1 VTYALKIL
9 LLIALGAAIL
19 SAILTF
25 LGRIPSVAV
34 ILIGAMFFTYVI
46 YPAVRFLRARMP
58 LVAAVLVVYL
68 AIAGIVGTGI
78 ATVAPALVDDTQTL
92 LKSSP
97 ALVRNVQASLANP
110 NNPVVARLP
119 LATRTYLATLPVQ
132 LEKRARDYAGQAATT
147 AFAVVASAVGLLA
160 TIIVIPVLSLYLLV
174 EAPELIRDF
183 MRVIPFSAQPKAL
196 ALLHDLDNVLGGF
209 IRGQLTVGA
218 TIGVCITIALLVLHV
233 KYAVLI
239 GVTAGL
245 FDVIPYVGAIVGF
258 VPSVSLAL
266 ANDGWQHALIV
277 AAVFAAIF
285 QAEGHFIAPKIVSN
299 SVGLSPL
306 MVIVAILVGGELLGI
321 AGMFLAVPIAAILR
335 IVILHAV
342 PNARRSQTVMP
353 VMAATVTEPAPQ
365 HGVSIAGL
373 PVAAGPPSPS
383 AETAKAMPT
392 VAAPANDRARLT
404 TSNDREEQA
413 QSLEA

>member
-1 VTYALKIL
+1 M
-9 LLIALGAAIL
+9 L

-68 AIAGIVGTGI
+68 AIAGIVATGI
-78 ATVAPALVDDTQTL
+78 ATVAPALIDDTQSL
-92 LKSSP
+92 VKSSP
-97 ALVRNVQASLANP
+97 ALVHNAQAFVANP
-110 NNPVVARLP
+110 NNPIIARLP
-119 LATRTYLATLPVQ
+119 LATRLYLTTLPVQ
-132 LEKRARDYAGQAATT
+132 LEKRARDYAGEAASR

-160 TIIVIPVLSLYLLV
+160 TVIVIPVLSLYLLV

-196 ALLHDLDNVLGGF
+196 ALMHDLDNVLGGF

-245 FDVIPYVGAIVGF
+245 FDVIPFVGAIVGF
-258 VPSVSLAL
+258 VPSVALAL

-277 AAVFAAIF
+277 AVVFAAIF

-306 MVIVAILVGGELLGI
+306 MVIVAILIGGELLGI
-321 AGMFLAVPIAAILR
+321 AGMFLAVPIAAMLR
-335 IVILHAV
+335 VIILHSV
-342 PNARRSQTVMP
+342 PNARRPQTVMP
-353 VMAATVTEPAPQ
+353 VMAATVTEPSPE

-373 PVAAGPPSPS
+373 PVAVGPPSPS
-383 AETAKAMPT
+383 IETEKQ
-392 VAAPANDRARLT
+392 VAAVGAPANDRANLT
-404 TSNDREEQA
+404 TDNEREEQA